1 MKKDDQSEAEILRQK
16 AEELLKNELLLAKEQ
31 VKIATEKYRNI
42 LENMLDVYYEA
53 SLDGVILEISPS
65 IEIISKGQFT
75 RDEMIGK
82 SLLGL
87 YVEPDARDNFFA
99 VLAKDGKVIDYEL
112 ALRNKDG
119 SIVPCAIS
127 AGLKFDAHGNPAKIT
142 GILRD
147 ITERKQSEI
156 RLKESEE
163 KFRSITEQTTDL
175 IAITDINGIITYASP
190 ASDSIFHILPEEMCG
205 KHFTEFLDEPVAS
218 KAVTAFRLALARNET
233 IKNLEMQMKRKDG
246 STFTGE
252 INGSKFQTGIQTGT
266 LVTIRD
272 ITRRKLEK
280 DAIRESSQKWE
291 AIIAASPDGI
301 GMASFDGKLQFM
313 SEKLAAMYGYTAEE
327 KDEFLGKSIFDFI
340 DSSYH
345 KMLIDNIHKI
355 ISGDINH
362 QITVCLAIKKDTSR
376 FFSELN
382 STVLCDSTG
391 NPVNILYVQRDITE
405 RIKAEQKIS
414 ELNENLEKKII
425 ERTIQLAETNKNLEN
440 EIKHRKLVEAELEH
454 EKQRLSDIIKGTNVG
469 TWEWN
474 IQTGVTTIDE
484 RWAEIIGY
492 TLDEL
497 SPVNIN
503 TWIDFLPP
511 DDLKKA
517 LELHEKH
524 IKGELDY
531 YSHEFRMKHK
541 NGTWIWVLN
550 RGKIHTWDDDGNPLL
565 MSGTHQDITERK
577 RAEED
582 LLWNKSLLEL
592 MSNSSPLGFLVVDN
606 RTDAILYFNH
616 RFCEIWEILD
626 IEEQMKRGELKN
638 NDIIPYCLP
647 VLADVPAF
655 AESCKPLQDE
665 ENRVVVED
673 EIAFSKNRTVRRFTT
688 QIRGDNDVYF
698 GRFYIFEDISEQKQ
712 TENEIRKTRNEAE
725 TANHAKSEFLSRMSH
740 ELRTPMNSILGFAQL
755 LNMGELTPK
764 QKKSVNYI
772 LSSGKHL
779 LVLIDEV
786 LDISR
791 IESGRFLYL
800 PEPILVNGIIS
811 EITDSVQPL
820 ADARELKIELVNSP
834 ANQLYVM
841 SDKKLV
847 KQVLIN
853 LLNNAVKYNR
863 QGGSITIKTET
874 RPPDDKGIVFIRFA
888 VTDTGLGIPADSI
901 PKLFVPFER
910 IGAEKTQI
918 EGTGLGLAVVKKIM
932 DAMEGTV
939 GVESIVGE
947 GSTFWIELTMTEQQI
962 SWKNQREANLKLT
975 AELIIANK
983 ELAFQN
989 EEKEKRA
996 AELTVANKELAFQHE
1011 EKANR
1016 AAELIMANKELV
1028 FQNEEKAKRAAE
1040 LIVVNKELASQI
1052 DKTIKLTA
1060 ELAMAT
1066 KDSGSRNENELLPGN
1081 IDPGKTGIIL
1091 YIEDNASNTELVE
1104 QILLDHRTS
1113 IQLVSSTNGA
1123 QAFPLAIEYTP
1134 DLILLDLDLP
1144 DIQGFEVIRLLQ
1156 GEEKTMAIPV
1166 VVVSADAMPQQIE
1179 KLMKA
1184 GAMNYL
1190 TKPLDVVEF
1199 LRVIDKVTGINRPQG

>member
-1 MKKDDQSEAEILRQK
+1 MKKDVQSEAEILRQK

-362 QITVCLAIKKDTSR
+362 QITVYLAIKKDTSR

-414 ELNENLEKKII
+414 DLNENLEKKII

-577 RAEED
+577 
-582 LLWNKSLLEL
+582 
-592 MSNSSPLGFLVVDN
+592 
-606 RTDAILYFNH
+606 
-616 RFCEIWEILD
+616 
-626 IEEQMKRGELKN
+626 
-638 NDIIPYCLP
+638 
-647 VLADVPAF
+647 
-655 AESCKPLQDE
+655 
-665 ENRVVVED
+665 
-673 EIAFSKNRTVRRFTT
+673 
-688 QIRGDNDVYF
+688 
-698 GRFYIFEDISEQKQ
+698 Q
-712 TENEIRKTRNEAE
+712 TENEIRKARNEAE
-725 TANHAKSEFLSRMSH
+725 KANHAKSEFLSRMSH

-888 VTDTGLGIPADSI
+888 VTDTGLGIPAESI

-947 GSTFWIELTMTEQQI
+947 GSTFWIELPMTEQQI

-1066 KDSGSRNENELLPGN
+1066 KDPGSRNENELLPGN

-1123 QAFPLAIEYTP
+1123 QAVPLAIEYTP